1 MNRHRGFTLIE
12 LMVVVAIIGILA
24 AIAYPAYQE
33 YVRRGHRAAARAQ
46 LMEAAQFMER
56 SFTMNNC
63 YHRADN
69 NCAAAAVTLVLPAA
83 LAQSP
88 QPPLAAI
95 YNINL
100 NPAPTATTYSLQ
112 AVPVAAGVMAGD
124 ACGTITLTQ
133 TGAQDVTGGATATA
147 ATCWGR

>member
-1 MNRHRGFTLIE
+1 ME
-12 LMVVVAIIGILA
+12 LMIVVAIIGILA
-24 AIAYPAYQE
+24 AIAYPSYQE
-33 YVRRGHRAAARAQ
+33 YVRRGHRAAARSQ

-69 NCAAAAVTLVLPAA
+69 NCALAAVTLVLPAA

-100 NPAPTATTYSLQ
+100 NPAPTAATYSLQ
-112 AVPVAAGVMAGD
+112 AVPVAGGVMALD
-124 ACGTITLTQ
+124 ACRTITLDQ
-133 TGAQDVTGGATATA
+133 TGAQNVIGGATEPA
-147 ATCWGR
+147 AVCWGR